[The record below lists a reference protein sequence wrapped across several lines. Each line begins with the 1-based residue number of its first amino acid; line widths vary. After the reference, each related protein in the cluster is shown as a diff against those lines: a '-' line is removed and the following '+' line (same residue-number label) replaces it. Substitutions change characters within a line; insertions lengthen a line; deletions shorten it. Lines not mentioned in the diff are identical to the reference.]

1 MKHMKSPRRIH
12 AYVHCGTTLCL
23 CAESKAAICEGIK
36 NVGDVVIKA
45 QLSINYATKLLF
57 DFLLYTLDG
66 VTGIFSTA
74 FSAPNATKASFFSS
88 KFRLYTSGVC
98 EILKLPPMDSVKENM
113 LEFCLKSL
121 VKDISEGIEQAK
133 KDSLK
138 TLWNGGQPRTLFLLS
153 ALTLSFIKARK
164 EAIIEK

>member
-1 MKHMKSPRRIH
+1 M
-12 AYVHCGTTLCL
+12 
-23 CAESKAAICEGIK
+23 
-36 NVGDVVIKA
+36 
-45 QLSINYATKLLF
+45 QLNYSYRVMQLN
-57 DFLLYTLDG
+57 YSYR

-74 FSAPNATKASFFSS
+74 FAASNGTNAPLFSL

-121 VKDISEGIEQAK
+121 VEDISEGIEQAK

-138 TLWNGGQPRTLFLLS
+138 TLWNRGQPRVLLLLS
-153 ALTLSFIKARK
+153 ALMLSFIRVRK
-164 EAIIEK
+164 GAVIAK